1 MTTTSRDRNATPGHD
16 RGREVISGTRGVL
29 HDLGHQLMTLS
40 LLAESVRCDDAIPGE
55 SRRRIELVRQEAF
68 RAVDM
73 ITDHLA
79 LVGPSPAAAGSDPAD
94 IRELAAQAAQLAEL
108 AYGARVELLPGQS
121 AIVPISPAAAWRV
134 LSNLVDNAA
143 RSAGP
148 GGHVQISVRQDIDIG
163 GGYGGSSP
171 RTGGGGYGGSSPRT
185 GGGGY
190 GGSSPRTGG
199 GGYGGSS
206 PRTGTVIDVLDDG
219 PGIGQAPG
227 GMAGLG
233 LSVVR
238 QLVDAGGGRLEV
250 SDRPAGGTRARVVFC
265 PQRGCAMAPGSA
277 GTRR

>member
-171 RTGGGGYGGSSPRT
+171 RTG
-185 GGGGY
+185 
-190 GGSSPRTGG
+190 
-199 GGYGGSS
+199 
-206 PRTGTVIDVLDDG
+206 TVIDVLDDG